1 MALTPEKRSDELQ
14 RMRDNLSDTVTDCIK
29 QGGNWLIEALMA
41 LGKTYTAGTVVS
53 EVDEQITVYT
63 KLWDT
68 REQIKQYAIE
78 HTDLT
83 EDDIKILPT
92 LDRHCGSFEI
102 DEDGDPVYPTVYE
115 KLNTARNQGATASVI
130 HESETHLPCT
140 EDGDCEYNKKISFDP
155 EAYDLI
161 IGSPQHAH
169 IDTYNEDRV
178 VLIDEDAADSYEE
191 EINATQINKS
201 VNFWFQSCEEFDR
214 YVEDHDDISVGS
226 KSEMQDLGIRAK
238 GKLLDFIES
247 ETVDIFDPDLAV
259 NTSGGRADSAA
270 IIRALLEYEKL
281 EESGFERAQ
290 FYGDEGGQITTVRD
304 TQNGESMTIRRP
316 PKLKGA
322 NAVLALDGTP
332 CHEMWENRLNRDLE
346 HVEVLDK
353 EEKQY
358 YISEVLNYN
367 IYQTSTSMH
376 PFSSGEHVKGS
387 ERQMFALIEAV
398 SKDYDQK
405 VPLVTTKNARNH
417 LKEDKPNYYDEFI
430 KDDRLYYNSLRSH
443 SEYEDYGLQLV
454 LGCKFPG
461 DREIQ
466 RLGALDGHD
475 FGERPNYIDRDPDV
489 VGGSFPGEGDKYYRH
504 SCHNSTAQAIFRP
517 GRGDNADGADIF
529 VHTAMMP
536 DWIPVDA
543 TIDEKVRVRGQNE
556 REVMHALMD
565 LQMAHT
571 ATIEDMVNCCGNTIR
586 RHLDNEMAD
595 GYVESEWDRGKK
607 LWTDNGLKEAN
618 WWGEVHLPNK
628 Q

>member
-1 MALTPEKRSDELQ
+1 MALTPEERSDELQ
-14 RMRDNLSDTVTDCIK
+14 RMRDNLSEIVANRIE
-29 QGGNWLIEALMA
+29 QGGNFLIEALMA
-41 LGKTYTAGTVVS
+41 LGKTYTAGTVVG

-68 REQIKQYAIE
+68 REQIKQYAIN

-92 LDRHCGSFEI
+92 LDKHCGTFET
-102 DEDGDPVYPTVYE
+102 DENDDPVHPTEYE
-115 KLNTARNQGATASVI
+115 ALNTARNQGATASVI

-140 EDGDCEYNKKISFDP
+140 ENGDCGYNKKMSFEP

-178 VLIDEDAADSYEE
+178 VLIDEDAADAYED
-191 EINATQINKS
+191 EINATKINKS
-201 VNFWFQSCEEFDR
+201 VNFWFQNCEKFLR
-214 YVEDHDDISVGS
+214 HVEEHGDIAVES
-226 KSEMQDLGIRAK
+226 KSEMQELGIRAK
-238 GKLLDFIES
+238 TKLLDFIES
-247 ETVDIFDPDLAV
+247 ASVDMFDPDLAV
-259 NTSGGRADSAA
+259 NSSGGRADSAV

-290 FYGDEGGQITTVRD
+290 FQGDEGGKITTVRD
-304 TQNGESMTIRRP
+304 TQNGESMTLRRP
-316 PKLKGA
+316 PKLKSA
-322 NAVLALDGTP
+322 NSVLALDGTP

-353 EEKQY
+353 DEKQY
-358 YISEVLNYN
+358 YISKVLNYN
-367 IYQTSTSMH
+367 VYQTSTSMH
-376 PFSSGEHVKGS
+376 PFSSGEHAKGS
-387 ERQMFALIEAV
+387 ERQMLALIEELTNE
-398 SKDYDQK
+398 YGQK
-405 VPLVTTKNARNH
+405 VPLVTTKQARNH
-417 LKEDKPNYYDEFI
+417 LKGEKPSYYNDFV
-430 KDDRLYYNSLRSH
+430 KDDRLYYNGLRSH
-443 SEYEDYGLQLV
+443 SEYEDYGLELV

-461 DREIQ
+461 DREVQ

-475 FGERPNYIDRDPDV
+475 FGERPDYIDRDPDV

-504 SCHNSTAQAIFRP
+504 ETHNSTAQAIFRP

-536 DWIPVDA
+536 DWIPVEA
-543 TIDEKVRVRGQNE
+543 TINKKIRVRGQNE
-556 REVMHALMD
+556 REVMHALVD
-565 LQMAHT
+565 LGAGRT
-571 ATIEDMVNCCGNTIR
+571 ATIEDMVDCSGDTIR

-595 GYVESEWDRGKK
+595 GYVECEWDKGSKM
-607 LWTDNGLKEAN
+607 WFDNGLKHAN
-618 WWGEVHLPNK
+618 WWGEVHLPSN